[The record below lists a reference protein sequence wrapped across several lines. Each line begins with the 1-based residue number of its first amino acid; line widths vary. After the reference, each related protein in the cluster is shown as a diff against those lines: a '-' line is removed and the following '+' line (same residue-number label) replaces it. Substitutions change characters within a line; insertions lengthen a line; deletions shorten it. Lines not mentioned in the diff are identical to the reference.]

1 MLQLYLNYPVGKVS
15 AHRLAT
21 CGNIRM
27 MNKTDQREI
36 KITLLT
42 LSMELQKFVDNAHR
56 FGSTSN
62 VNDMWVALD
71 LQSEP
76 FELAVVDFI
85 QQVLGRQYKRFADS
99 QVVLHC

>member
-15 AHRLAT
+15 VHRDAT

-27 MNKTDQREI
+27 MHKINQRQI
-36 KITLLT
+36 KITLSS
-42 LSMELQKFVDNAHR
+42 LSSELQSFLDNAHH
-56 FGSTSN
+56 FGSTSD

-71 LQSEP
+71 LQSET

-85 QQVLGRQYKRFADS
+85 QQALARQYKRFVDS
-99 QVVLHC
+99 QVIVHC